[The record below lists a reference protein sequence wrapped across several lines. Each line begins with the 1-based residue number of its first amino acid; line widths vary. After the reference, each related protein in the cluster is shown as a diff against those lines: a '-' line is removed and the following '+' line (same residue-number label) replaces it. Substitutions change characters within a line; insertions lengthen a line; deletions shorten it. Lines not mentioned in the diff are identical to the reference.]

1 MFIRNLAA
9 FTEALGVEN
18 AGTIF
23 ALSKVPWPD
32 DQNRDEF
39 IKYLTGV
46 SIRERL
52 TYGG

>member
-18 AGTIF
+18 AGTIM
-23 ALSKVPWPD
+23 ALSKVPWPND
-32 DQNRDEF
+32 ENRDEF
-39 IKYLTGV
+39 IKYLTGSSV
-46 SIRERL
+46 RERL